1 MLQFSSWA
9 SWARC
14 SHFFHL
20 APVITRKLPPLFLD
34 MIESRLIDSLPPPR
48 LEISQRCAARID
60 TGRSNK
66 AVAYEA
72 TTGLHTLLHQQL
84 PPARPPSTH
93 THPRSIPSNLSVRAS
108 RLARF
113 INDNSNKRD
122 NEQRQHNHSRN
133 VMLSALIKT
142 PGHCLE

>member
-34 MIESRLIDSLPPPR
+34 MIESRLIDPPTPPPSAWR
-48 LEISQRCAARID
+48 LVNAALRGSIRAD
-60 TGRSNK
+60 LIKR
-66 AVAYEA
+66 VAYEA

-84 PPARPPSTH
+84 PPARPP
-93 THPRSIPSNLSVRAS
+93 HPRSIPSNLSVRAS